1 MAKTN
6 PKEAAV
12 REAAKALATAIREA
26 HGAGYAVTLPTTVDG
41 LDGIAISETA
51 AVHADTQP
59 IALTPAP
66 AGSRVERL
74 APEAPADAAR

>member
-12 REAAKALATAIREA
+12 REAAKALAAAIREA
-26 HGAGYAVTLPTTVDG
+26 RADGYTVVLPTTPEG

>member
-1 MAKTN
+1 MAKVP

-12 REAAKALATAIREA
+12 REAAKTLAAAVREA
-26 HGAGYAVTLPTTVDG
+26 RADGYTVVLPTTPEG
-41 LDGIAISETA
+41 LEAIEISETA
-51 AVHADTQP
+51 ARHTDAQP

-74 APEAPADAAR
+74 APEAPAETAR